1 MGMTV
6 TIEKQSD
13 GTYIAYNTSGEN
25 VTLIG
30 TGETVKE
37 AKKDFMNSIDEV
49 RSDYRKMG
57 KSAPKCLD
65 EDIEFSF

>member
-6 TIEKQSD
+6 TIEKQSN

-49 RSDYRKMG
+49 RPDYREMG

>member
-49 RSDYRKMG
+49 RSD
-57 KSAPKCLD
+57 
-65 EDIEFSF
+65 

>member
-1 MGMTV
+1 M

-49 RSDYRKMG
+49 RSDYMEMG

>member
-1 MGMTV
+1 M

-49 RSDYRKMG
+49 RSDYKEMG

-65 EDIEFSF
+65 EDIEFSFDI